1 MISRSPEEI
10 IEDNVAAMGEEP
22 GRQFSALWQELAD
35 IHSKWG
41 EFIELFSKTEARI
54 DLLNRAAPAF
64 FGMLQNEMWENILL
78 HLARLTDKPKTVGK
92 SNLTVQNFPAM
103 ISDASVCAT
112 VEALIEVAVERTEF
126 CRDWRNRVIA
136 HQDLDLALDRP
147 PAVLQTGSKVDVDA
161 ALEALVNIMDE
172 VSIHFTKSGVG
183 FDSHSP
189 PGGAFELL
197 TVLADGVREQESR
210 RKRFEE
216 GAYTQ
221 EDLESSRWQ
230 LD

>member
-161 ALEALVNIMDE
+161 AL
-172 VSIHFTKSGVG
+172 
-183 FDSHSP
+183 
-189 PGGAFELL
+189 
-197 TVLADGVREQESR
+197 
-210 RKRFEE
+210 
-216 GAYTQ
+216 
-221 EDLESSRWQ
+221 
-230 LD
+230 

>member
-1 MISRSPEEI
+1 MTSRSAEEI
-10 IEDNVAAMGEEP
+10 VEDNVAAMGEEP

-41 EFIELFSKTEARI
+41 EFIELFSKSEARI
-54 DLLNRAAPAF
+54 DLLNSAAPSF

-78 HLARLTDKPKTVGK
+78 HLARLTDKPKSLGK
-92 SNLTVQNFPAM
+92 ANLTVQNFPEM
-103 ISDASVCAT
+103 ITDSAVRAK
-112 VEALIEVAVERTEF
+112 VEGLIEVAVQRTEF

-147 PAVLQTGSKVDVDA
+147 SALLKTGSKLDVDA

-172 VSIHFTKSGVG
+172 VSVHFTKSGIG
-183 FDSHSP
+183 FDAVSP

-197 TVLADGVREQESR
+197 TVLVDGVREQEKR
-210 RKRFEE
+210 RKRFDDDTYSE
-216 GAYTQ
+216 
-221 EDLESSRWQ
+221 EDLHNHQWH